1 MKRQWRVRREVMER
15 PDARRRWDRAYQSIL
30 RWSLGT
36 DQHSD
41 PSVNGKEG
49 YHEGSGIRPGLDLSA
64 GQTPDYPKQQL
75 EMVQKHTQELG
86 WYLPQENIFRDDG
99 YSGTTLKRPAL
110 DALRDRVR
118 MRELE
123 VVVMLSPDRLAR
135 NYVHQMVLIEE
146 LEKGGCRVE
155 FMERP
160 MSSEPN
166 DQLLLQIRGA
176 VAEYERTLL
185 SERMRRGR
193 LAKYKAGLLLPWTHT
208 PYGLRV
214 DPDRPRDPAGV
225 VPDEAKAAVVA
236 EIFAAYLE
244 PGASLFGVS
253 RHLRQMGVPAPR
265 GGKAW
270 STATLRGILTNPVY
284 AGKVYAGRVRY
295 RPPKIRRS
303 ATHPIGHPH
312 DSAVPLPEEEWVFV
326 AEVPAVVSQEQFDLA
341 KEKLS
346 RNKSFARRNN
356 KANEHLLRA
365 LVSCGECMLA
375 SIACARSG
383 RTSGNRKHRYYVC
396 SGKFNKA
403 QSTPEEKCPS
413 RYAPAEQLDEI
424 VWKDLCEVLTHPE
437 SITGALRRAH
447 GGQWLP
453 QELKARQG
461 NLRRGRDALGRQLEQ
476 LTEAYLGEVI
486 PLAEYQRRR
495 KDLEQRDESLAA
507 QERQLQAQ
515 SRQRM
520 ELAGVAGSIE
530 DFCERV
536 RGGLADATFEHKRKL
551 VELLIDRVI
560 VTGEE
565 VEIRYVIPT
574 DPSSEQ
580 VRFCHL
586 RSDYLHDPAARQE
599 HKAPLRL
606 FVLDHLQPHTMSLRL
621 GSWPLSGISLVHVC
635 QFHRLARGLLHSLG
649 QLAHKLSL
657 LLVGWSHMQ
666 GEQVSQGIHR
676 CVYLRS
682 FLALRPVVAT
692 PRATLRRGL
701 QGARVHYGFSR
712 IGRSALR
719 KPQEYTQIVDHLLE
733 YASLQ
738 PPPRLLV
745 DGFPRRQV
753 VWHIAPGGA
762 CAHDP
767 PQSIEHL
774 AQIVVALWSVFSN
787 ERQVRGN
794 KRPLFVGNVTWVR
807 FSVRH
812 ARMLPLPD
820 QSS

>member
-1 MKRQWRVRREVMER
+1 M
-15 PDARRRWDRAYQSIL
+15 ARRSTMRMAAYVRVSTSRQVKLETI
-30 RWSLGT
+30 
-36 DQHSD
+36 
-41 PSVNGKEG
+41 E
-49 YHEGSGIRPGLDLSA
+49 
-64 GQTPDYPKQQL
+64 QQL
-75 EMVQKHTQELG
+75 EMVSRYAREKGWELS
-86 WYLPQENIFRDDG
+86 EEDIFRDDG

-110 DALRDRVR
+110 DALRDEAR

-123 VVVMLSPDRLAR
+123 VVVIPSPDRLAR

-146 LEKGGCRVE
+146 LEKAGCRVE
-155 FMERP
+155 FVERP

-193 LAKYKAGLLLPWTHT
+193 LAKYKAGLLLPWTHI
-208 PYGLRV
+208 PYGYRV

-225 VPDEAKAAVVA
+225 SLDEAKAAVVA

-244 PGASLFGVS
+244 PGMSLFGVS

-312 DSAVPLPEEEWVFV
+312 DSAVPLPEEEWTFV
-326 AEVPAVVSQEQFDLA
+326 AQVPAVVSQEQFDLA
-341 KEKLS
+341 AEKLS
-346 RNKSFARRNN
+346 KNRSFARRNN

-375 SIACARSG
+375 SIAVAKTFG
-383 RTSGNRKHRYYVC
+383 KNDDRKQRYYVC

-403 QSTPEEKCPS
+403 QSVPEDKCPS

-437 SITGALRRAH
+437 SITDALQRAH

-453 QELKARQG
+453 QELKARQE
-461 NLRRGRDALGRQLEQ
+461 NLRQGRAALGRQLER

-495 KDLEQRDESLAA
+495 QDLERREEALASR
-507 QERQLQAQ
+507 EKQLQAQ

-520 ELAGVAGSIE
+520 ELAGVAASIE
-530 DFCERV
+530 EFCERV
-536 RGGLADATFEHKRKL
+536 RGGLAEATFERKRKL

-565 VEIRYVIPT
+565 VQIRYVIPT
-574 DPSSEQ
+574 DPSSEH

-586 RSDYLHDPAARQE
+586 RSDYLHHPTTIPPYRQN
-599 HKAPLRL
+599 LRR
-606 FVLDHLQPHTMSLRL
+606 S
-621 GSWPLSGISLVHVC
+621 
-635 QFHRLARGLLHSLG
+635 
-649 QLAHKLSL
+649 LSL
-657 LLVGWSHMQ
+657 DSPDYWEWSSWQRSSELPETQSDRSMQ
-666 GEQVSQGIHR
+666 HV
-676 CVYLRS
+676 
-682 FLALRPVVAT
+682 
-692 PRATLRRGL
+692 
-701 QGARVHYGFSR
+701 
-712 IGRSALR
+712 
-719 KPQEYTQIVDHLLE
+719 
-733 YASLQ
+733 
-738 PPPRLLV
+738 
-745 DGFPRRQV
+745 
-753 VWHIAPGGA
+753 
-762 CAHDP
+762 
-767 PQSIEHL
+767 
-774 AQIVVALWSVFSN
+774 
-787 ERQVRGN
+787 
-794 KRPLFVGNVTWVR
+794 
-807 FSVRH
+807 
-812 ARMLPLPD
+812 
-820 QSS
+820 